1 MIDQNNP
8 YTILERGMKTKF
20 LVLLTVLAMIAI
32 PLAGCAT
39 TPAATPEATE
49 AVAEEV
55 VATEAPAEA
64 NEAPAAPTEAA
75 AKYKI
80 GILAPAVTHGWVAA
94 VAYNAEQRCK
104 ELADQVE
111 YKLYTSSNA
120 EEMTTQLDDLL
131 TWGAQAIVAFPQ
143 WEGMEVPIQA
153 AIDKGVTVV
162 NFDIEINAKGVYRVA
177 GDNEDMG
184 VQGAKYIVDK
194 IGTEGTVVML
204 EVPTSGSV
212 SELRKKGYVDTM
224 AEIAPNMKTITYATK
239 FTREDGLKDFAD
251 ILTSNPKIDAVY
263 SMDDETS
270 IGVLQAIREAN
281 RTDIK
286 VLTGGG
292 GMQEYFNMMP
302 ANEDIWLESATYSP
316 AMVRDAVDMAVAIL
330 SGETVEPVKIIPTT
344 IVDRDNYKNFL
355 DPNSPY

>member
-1 MIDQNNP
+1 
-8 YTILERGMKTKF
+8 MKKALIV
-20 LVLLTVLAMIAI
+20 LVAVLMTSLSLI
-32 PLAGCAT
+32 GCAST
-39 TPAATPEATE
+39 ATPTAAPATE
-49 AVAEEV
+49 AATIVA
-55 VATEAPAEA
+55 ATEAATT
-64 NEAPAAPTEAA
+64 APVAA

-104 ELADQVE
+104 ELSDKVE

-120 EEMTTQLDDLL
+120 EEMTTQLDDLE

-153 AIDKGVTVV
+153 AIDKGITVV
-162 NFDIEINAKGVYRVA
+162 NFDIAIDATGVYRVS
-177 GDNEDMG
+177 GDNEGMG
-184 VQGAKYIVDK
+184 VEGAKYIVNK
-194 IGTEGTVVML
+194 IGTEGTVVVL

-212 SELRKKGYVDTM
+212 SELRKKGFMDTI
-224 AEIAPNMKTITYATK
+224 ATIAPKMKILTYATK

-270 IGVLQAIREAN
+270 IGVLQAIKEAN

-286 VLTGGG
+286 VVTGGG

-302 ANEDIWLESATYSP
+302 ANTDIWLESATYSP
-316 AMVRDAVDMAVAIL
+316 AMVRDAVDEAVAIL
-330 SGETVEPVKIIPTT
+330 SGEKVDAVKIIPTN
-344 IVDRDNYKNFL
+344 IVDRDTYKQYL
-355 DPNSPY
+355 DANSPY